1 MQNLDRE
8 VLRQARHW
16 NHQDPVWLCTVL
28 STFGSSPRP
37 PGTMMVIHGDGSY
50 CGSLS
55 GGCVEEDFLQRL
67 GEGAFRQPSQ
77 IIRYGEGGLHP
88 SQALP
93 CGGVVDILIEYLPP
107 DAHSQ
112 ACLLQME
119 EALNGTVTLRKELR
133 LPHRCI
139 SLERCDY
146 ASSTLARYDS
156 EKVVLTLAAAPRLIV
171 AGLSGVA
178 VFCAN
183 FAEALGFEVIVL
195 ETRPE
200 FIHNFSPLLSPALSV
215 QQTFPAKYIER
226 QGCHAHSAVVALTH
240 DPRIDD
246 LTLMEA
252 MHTPAFYIGAMGS
265 AGNSKKR
272 CDRLRE
278 YGEFSDKEIA
288 RIHAPIGMDIGSKTP
303 AEIALAV
310 MADIVRYK
318 NGVMN
323 SPQA

>member
-1 MQNLDRE
+1 MQRLDLQ
-8 VLRQARHW
+8 VLEQARRW
-16 NHQDPVWLCTVL
+16 NLEGPVWLCTVL

-37 PGTMMVIHGDGSY
+37 PGTMMVIREGGNY

-67 GEGAFRQPSQ
+67 SEGAFRQPSQ

-88 SQALP
+88 DRALP
-93 CGGVVDILIEYLPP
+93 CGGVVDILIEYLLP

-112 ACLLQME
+112 ACLQQME
-119 EALNGTVTLRKELR
+119 AALRGAVALRKEVQ
-133 LPHRCI
+133 LPERCI

-146 ASSTLARYDS
+146 ASSTLAHYDS
-156 EKVVLTLAAAPRLIV
+156 ERVTLTLAAAPRLIV
-171 AGLSGVA
+171 AGLSSVA

-183 FAEALGFEVIVL
+183 FAGALGFDVILL
-195 ETRPE
+195 ENRPE
-200 FIHNFSPLLSPALSV
+200 FIDNFAPLLNPPLHIE
-215 QQTFPAKYIER
+215 QIFPAKYIEQ

-252 MHTPAFYIGAMGS
+252 IHTPAFYIGAMGS
-265 AGNSKKR
+265 AGNSEKR
-272 CDRLRE
+272 RRRLRE
-278 YGEFSDKEIA
+278 YGEFSEAEIK

-310 MADIVRYK
+310 MADIVRHK
-318 NGVMN
+318 NGVME
-323 SPQA
+323 